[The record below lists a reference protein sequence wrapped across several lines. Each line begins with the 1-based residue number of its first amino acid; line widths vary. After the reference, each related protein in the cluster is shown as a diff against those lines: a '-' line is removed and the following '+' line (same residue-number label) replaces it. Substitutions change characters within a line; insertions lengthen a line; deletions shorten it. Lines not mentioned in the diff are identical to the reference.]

1 MRPQLYL
8 AHPRPNR
15 PIRPLLLATLLA
27 ALLAVPLAAGCSD
40 EPSGDPD
47 ADAGSSDGDDTPIVL
62 IGGAS
67 EMGEGFIDWSDGKAT
82 APMIRGIQGGQHI
95 WVSVRA
101 RNVSHKKLRM
111 AITAVLEDSGKT
123 VIPGRVEYTSTV
135 GMKDGWL
142 FYEGAQS
149 FVKCPCQ
156 VVGRRLRI
164 ELEVIDLY
172 GRTAKHEAFI
182 TPTWDGGCEFA
193 PAGSCKQQ

>member
-1 MRPQLYL
+1 MRC
-8 AHPRPNR
+8 RNR
-15 PIRPLLLATLLA
+15 LP
-27 ALLAVPLAAGCSD
+27 PLAATLMLGLIMGCGPS
-40 EPSGDPD
+40 EPS
-47 ADAGSSDGDDTPIVL
+47 ADAGSTDGGGADAQGDPAVR

-67 EMGEGFIDWSDGKAT
+67 DEGEGFVDWSDSDAL

-111 AITAVLEDSGKT
+111 AITAVLVDSGKT
-123 VIPGRVEYTSTV
+123 VIPGRVEYTSTLNEV
-135 GMKDGWL
+135 DGWL

-156 VVGRRLRI
+156 VQGRQLRMK
-164 ELEVIDLY
+164 LEVIDLY
-172 GRTAKHEAFI
+172 GRTADNEMVV
-182 TPTWDGGCEFA
+182 TPTWDGNCDFD